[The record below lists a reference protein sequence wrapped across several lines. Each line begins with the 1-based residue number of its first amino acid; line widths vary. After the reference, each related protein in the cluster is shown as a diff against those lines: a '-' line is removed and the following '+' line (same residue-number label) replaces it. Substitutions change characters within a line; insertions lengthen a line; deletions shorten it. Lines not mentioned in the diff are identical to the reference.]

1 MQMQQLLTVLQIL
14 VSVSLIGLILLQ
26 QGKGA
31 DAGAAFGSGGSGT
44 IFGSRGSASFL
55 SRATGV
61 LAAVFFSNSIA
72 LAYISGQSVERE
84 SVTERFGVSTQVP
97 NSTESVPGAGTF
109 VTDVPD
115 LPADGSAPTNQ
126 GSDVPDMPD
135 SADEQN
141 TQ

>member
-1 MQMQQLLTVLQIL
+1 MQQLLTVLQIL
-14 VSVSLIGLILLQ
+14 IAVGLIGLILLQ

-55 SRATGV
+55 SRATAV
-61 LAAVFFSNSIA
+61 LAAAFFFNSIA
-72 LAYISGQSVERE
+72 LAYISGQSVDRA
-84 SVTERFGVSTQVP
+84 SVTERFGVSTGAPTSTDPVP
-97 NSTESVPGAGTF
+97 APGTF

-115 LPADGSAPTNQ
+115 LPADGSEPMTE
-126 GSDVPDMPD
+126 GSDVPDSPD
-135 SADEQN
+135 GAGEQK

>member
-1 MQMQQLLTVLQIL
+1 MIEMQQVLTILQIL
-14 VSVSLIGLILLQ
+14 IAVGLIGLVLLQ

-55 SRATGV
+55 SRMTAG
-61 LAAVFFSNSIA
+61 LAAVFFFNSIA

-84 SVTERFGVSTQVP
+84 SVTERFGVTSEAPASNQSVGEPGVASDVP
-97 NSTESVPGAGTF
+97 ELPGDGSQPAGEQS
-109 VTDVPD
+109 DVPD
-115 LPADGSAPTNQ
+115 LPAGE
-126 GSDVPDMPD
+126 G
-135 SADEQN
+135 EQK

>member
-1 MQMQQLLTVLQIL
+1 MQQILTVVQIL
-14 VSVSLIGLILLQ
+14 VAVGLIALVLLQ

-44 IFGSRGSASFL
+44 IFGSRGAASFL
-55 SRATGV
+55 SRATAV
-61 LAAVFFSNSIA
+61 LAAAFFFNSIA

-84 SVTERFGVSTQVP
+84 SVTERFAPSTQGPGSSEPVP
-97 NSTESVPGAGTF
+97 APGTF

-115 LPADGSAPTNQ
+115 LPADGSEPTDKN
-126 GSDVPDMPD
+126 SDVPEPP
-135 SADEQN
+135 AGEEEQK

>member
-1 MQMQQLLTVLQIL
+1 MQQVLTILQIL
-14 VSVSLIGLILLQ
+14 VSVTLIGLVLLQ

-55 SRATGV
+55 SRATAV
-61 LAAVFFSNSIA
+61 LAAVFFCNSIA
-72 LAYISGQSVERE
+72 LAYMSVRSVEPQ
-84 SVTERFGVSTQVP
+84 SITERFGI
-97 NSTESVPGAGTF
+97 STEAPTTNEPVPEPGTF

-115 LPADGSAPTNQ
+115 VPATDAPETTTQ
-126 GSDVPDMPD
+126 GSDVPDAPE
-135 SADEQN
+135 SVEEPK

>member
-1 MQMQQLLTVLQIL
+1 MQQVLTILQIL
-14 VSVSLIGLILLQ
+14 VSVALVGLVLLQ

-55 SRATGV
+55 SRATAV
-61 LAAVFFSNSIA
+61 LAAVFFCNSIA
-72 LAYISGQSVERE
+72 LAYMSARSVEPQ
-84 SVTERFGVSTQVP
+84 SITERFGI
-97 NSTESVPGAGTF
+97 STEVPEGSEPVPEPGTF

-115 LPADGSAPTNQ
+115 LPAGDTPQTTTQ
-126 GSDVPDMPD
+126 GSDVPDAPE
-135 SADEQN
+135 SVEEPK

>member
-1 MQMQQLLTVLQIL
+1 MQQLLTVLQIL
-14 VSVSLIGLILLQ
+14 VCVSLIGLVLLQ

-55 SRATGV
+55 SWATGV
-61 LAAVFFSNSIA
+61 LAAVFFFNSIA
-72 LAYISGQSVERE
+72 LAYMSGQSVERA
-84 SVTERFGVSTQVP
+84 SVTERFGT
-97 NSTESVPGAGTF
+97 STEAPAATERVPEPGTF

-135 SADEQN
+135 SADGQK

>member
-1 MQMQQLLTVLQIL
+1 MQQLLTIVQIL
-14 VSVSLIGLILLQ
+14 VSVSLIALVLLQ

-31 DAGAAFGSGGSGT
+31 DAGAAFGSGTSGT

-61 LAAVFFSNSIA
+61 LAAAFFVNSIA
-72 LAYISGQSVERE
+72 LAYISGQSVERA
-84 SVTERFGVSTQVP
+84 SVTERFGVSTEVP
-97 NSTESVPGAGTF
+97 TSTDPVPAPGTF

-115 LPADGSAPTNQ
+115 LPADGSVPTTG
-126 GSDVPDMPD
+126 GSDVPDLP
-135 SADEQN
+135 SSPEGQN

>member
-1 MQMQQLLTVLQIL
+1 MQQILTVLQIL
-14 VSVSLIGLILLQ
+14 VAVGLIALILLQ

-55 SRATGV
+55 SRATAV
-61 LAAVFFSNSIA
+61 LAAVFFFNSIS

-84 SVTERFGVSTQVP
+84 SVTERFGVSTEVP
-97 NSTESVPGAGTF
+97 TSTESVPEPGTF

-115 LPADGSAPTNQ
+115 LPADASQSTNR
-126 GSDVPDMPD
+126 GSDVPDVPE
-135 SADEQN
+135 SGGEPN

>member
-1 MQMQQLLTVLQIL
+1 MQQILTTVQIL
-14 VSVSLIGLILLQ
+14 VSVSLIALVLLQ

-61 LAAVFFSNSIA
+61 LAAVFFCNSIA
-72 LAYISGQSVERE
+72 LAYISGQSVDRE
-84 SVTERFGVSTQVP
+84 SVTERFGVSTEAP
-97 NSTESVPGAGTF
+97 TSTEPVPQPGTF

-115 LPADGSAPTNQ
+115 LPAADGSQPAEQ
-126 GSDVPDMPD
+126 GSDVPELPD
-135 SADEQN
+135 SAGEQK
-141 TQ
+141 TY

>member
-1 MQMQQLLTVLQIL
+1 MQQILTMLQIL
-14 VSVSLIGLILLQ
+14 VAVGLIALILLQ

-44 IFGSRGSASFL
+44 IFGARGSASFL
-55 SRATGV
+55 SRATAV
-61 LAAVFFSNSIA
+61 LAVVFFSNSIA

-84 SVTERFGVSTQVP
+84 SVTERFGVSTEVP
-97 NSTESVPGAGTF
+97 ASSEPVPAPGTF

-115 LPADGSAPTNQ
+115 LPADGSQSTSQ
-126 GSDVPDMPD
+126 GADLPDMPD
-135 SADEQN
+135 SGEEQN

>member
-1 MQMQQLLTVLQIL
+1 MQQLLTVLQIL
-14 VSVSLIGLILLQ
+14 VAVALIGLVLLQ

-55 SRATGV
+55 SRATAV
-61 LAAVFFSNSIA
+61 LAALFFFNSIA

-84 SVTERFGVSTQVP
+84 SVTERFGVATEAPVSG
-97 NSTESVPGAGTF
+97 ESVPKPGTF
-109 VTDVPD
+109 
-115 LPADGSAPTNQ
+115 
-126 GSDVPDMPD
+126 SDVPQAPGAGSDTANQKSDVPQVPE
-135 SADEQN
+135 SGDEQK

>member
-1 MQMQQLLTVLQIL
+1 MHQILTIVQIL
-14 VSVSLIGLILLQ
+14 VSVALIGMVLLQ

-55 SRATGV
+55 SRATAV
-61 LAAVFFSNSIA
+61 LAVLFFCNSIA
-72 LAYISGQSVERE
+72 LAYISGQSVDRE
-84 SVTERFGVSTQVP
+84 SVTERFGVSAPSAGEDVP
-97 NSTESVPGAGTF
+97 KPGTF

-115 LPADGSAPTNQ
+115 LPAADGSQGADQ
-126 GSDVPDMPD
+126 GSDIPDVPK
-135 SADEQN
+135 SAGEQK

>member
-1 MQMQQLLTVLQIL
+1 MQQILTILQIL
-14 VSVSLIGLILLQ
+14 IAVGLIGLVLLQ

-55 SRATGV
+55 SRLTAG
-61 LAAVFFSNSIA
+61 LAAVFFFNSIA

-84 SVTERFGVSTQVP
+84 SVIERFGATSQAPLSNEPVP
-97 NSTESVPGAGTF
+97 APGTF
-109 VTDVPD
+109 ASDVPE
-115 LPADGSAPTNQ
+115 LPADGAQPAAK
-126 GSDVPDMPD
+126 GSDVPDAP
-135 SADEQN
+135 ATQGEQK